1 MIWIEKSV
9 SISLA
14 LVKDQLNRESWK
26 YWLSIGKYWFNI
38 GQAFKYQ
45 LNIGKYWLNIG
56 KY

>member
-26 YWLSIGKYWFNI
+26 YWLSVGKYWFNI

-45 LNIGKYWLNIG
+45 LNIGKHWLNIG